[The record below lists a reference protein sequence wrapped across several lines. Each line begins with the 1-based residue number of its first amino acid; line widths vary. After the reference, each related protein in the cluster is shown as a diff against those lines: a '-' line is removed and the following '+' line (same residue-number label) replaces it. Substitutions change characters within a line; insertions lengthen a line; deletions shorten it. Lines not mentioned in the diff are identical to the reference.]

1 MKLIVSVADMKLSS
15 DPAATFVTHGLGTC
29 LGIAVHDATAN
40 VGGLLH
46 VMMPTSSVNPVKAQ
60 ANPFMFVDTG
70 VPAFLDALKAA
81 GAKQNRWKLKVA
93 GGASTSHDHFGIGK
107 RNWVTLRKMLWKA
120 GILIDAFD
128 VGGSDARTMA
138 LDMATGQVGL
148 RHGTRHWEL

>member
-15 DPAATFVTHGLGTC
+15 DPEASFITHGLGTC
-29 LGIAVHDATAN
+29 LGIAVYDAVAK

-46 VMMPTSSVNPVKAQ
+46 VMMPTSNVNPAKAQ
-60 ANPFMFVDTG
+60 ANPYMFVDTG
-70 VPAFLDALKAA
+70 VPAFLDALTAA

-128 VGGSDARTMA
+128 VGGADARTMV

-148 RHGTRHWEL
+148 RHGTRRWEL